1 MIQLRARGFRS
12 VTVVGLI
19 AGVAVAI
26 VGGFA
31 AQATAGTYSARF
43 CAAGAGSGDRGPFA
57 RFGNESVFTLAD
69 ACGNANGLRVSHN
82 GGAPATE
89 GAVGRFLA
97 ERPSGISVE
106 SISYRARG
114 ERAGGYFPQVVG
126 TTSGDGIGII
136 NGDQE
141 LDGSFKDFSVS
152 GDVRRF
158 GIQLICETGQS
169 GCGPDPNSPPSASLR
184 DITYTLS
191 DQAPPAVSATGG
203 SLFEGA
209 VQTGAQAVAFDASDS
224 GSGVRRVLVEVN
236 GKQAGAAGDWCKL
249 DNGVGLAFQP
259 CPASKSGSIKLD
271 TAAKPWRNGRNSV
284 RVCVEDLSADS
295 RRCTPST
302 KVLVLNGCATN
313 AAAAATMS
321 LGWHGKRGV
330 VRSRQGRARTAVV
343 KLFGGGRVPV
353 SGASVCFSRG
363 IPTDRTGAERV
374 LNGAAVTGADGA
386 ASVKVR
392 GQSSRFIRA
401 TYFAGPEQVITKRIR
416 LDVSPAIRLGI
427 RRTGTVEK
435 GDKIRAVAVLRGK
448 YKAQRR
454 VCFYSSRSGHDK
466 FACDTTG
473 TGGRAR
479 VGYQTEKSGKLRI
492 YAKVP
497 NQRAYPY
504 SRGRSATKIVRVR

>member
-12 VTVVGLI
+12 VTAVGLI

-26 VGGFA
+26 VGAFA

-97 ERPSGISVE
+97 ERPSGITVE

-169 GCGPDPNSPPSASLR
+169 GCGPDPSSPPSASLR

-191 DQAPPAVSATGG
+191 DQAPPAVSPRAAACSRAPSKPAPRPSPSTPATR
-203 SLFEGA
+203 A
-209 VQTGAQAVAFDASDS
+209 
-224 GSGVRRVLVEVN
+224 
-236 GKQAGAAGDWCKL
+236 
-249 DNGVGLAFQP
+249 
-259 CPASKSGSIKLD
+259 PASAECSWRS
-271 TAAKPWRNGRNSV
+271 TA
-284 RVCVEDLSADS
+284 S
-295 RRCTPST
+295 RRASRE
-302 KVLVLNGCATN
+302 LVQA
-313 AAAAATMS
+313 
-321 LGWHGKRGV
+321 
-330 VRSRQGRARTAVV
+330 RQGRRP
-343 KLFGGGRVPV
+343 RVPALPGV
-353 SGASVCFSRG
+353 EVGLDQTR
-363 IPTDRTGAERV
+363 
-374 LNGAAVTGADGA
+374 
-386 ASVKVR
+386 
-392 GQSSRFIRA
+392 
-401 TYFAGPEQVITKRIR
+401 YR
-416 LDVSPAIRLGI
+416 LEAL
-427 RRTGTVEK
+427 
-435 GDKIRAVAVLRGK
+435 
-448 YKAQRR
+448 AQR
-454 VCFYSSRSGHDK
+454 
-466 FACDTTG
+466 A
-473 TGGRAR
+473 
-479 VGYQTEKSGKLRI
+479 
-492 YAKVP
+492 
-497 NQRAYPY
+497 
-504 SRGRSATKIVRVR
+504 

>member
-224 GSGVRRVLVEVN
+224 GSGVRRVLVQVN

-343 KLFGGGRVPV
+343 KLFGGGR
-353 SGASVCFSRG
+353 CR
-363 IPTDRTGAERV
+363 
-374 LNGAAVTGADGA
+374 
-386 ASVKVR
+386 
-392 GQSSRFIRA
+392 
-401 TYFAGPEQVITKRIR
+401 
-416 LDVSPAIRLGI
+416 
-427 RRTGTVEK
+427 
-435 GDKIRAVAVLRGK
+435 
-448 YKAQRR
+448 
-454 VCFYSSRSGHDK
+454 
-466 FACDTTG
+466 
-473 TGGRAR
+473 
-479 VGYQTEKSGKLRI
+479 
-492 YAKVP
+492 
-497 NQRAYPY
+497 
-504 SRGRSATKIVRVR
+504 SRGRRSASRAAFRPTAPAPSGCSTGPRSRGRTARPRSRSAAKAAASSARRTSPGPSR

>member
-1 MIQLRARGFRS
+1 MFQLRARGFRS
-12 VTVVGLI
+12 VTVAGLI
-19 AGVAVAI
+19 TGIAVAI

-43 CAAGAGSGDRGPFA
+43 CAAGPGSGDRGPFD

-69 ACGNANGLRVSHN
+69 ACGGANGLRVSHN
-82 GGAPATE
+82 GGTPATE

-97 ERPSGISVE
+97 ERPAGISVQ
-106 SISYRARG
+106 SIAYQARG

-126 TTSGDGIGII
+126 TTSGDVVGII

-158 GIQLICETGQS
+158 GIQLICQTGKS
-169 GCGPDPNSPPSASLR
+169 GCGPDPSSPPSAALK
-184 DITYTLS
+184 DVTYTLS
-191 DQAPPAVSATGG
+191 DLAPPAVSATGG

-209 VQTGAQAVAFDASDS
+209 VQTGAQTVGFDATDS

-236 GKQAGAAGDWCKL
+236 GKQAGAEGGSCRLAD
-249 DNGVGLAFQP
+249 GVGLSFQP
-259 CPASKSGSIKLD
+259 CPASKSGSIKVD
-271 TAAKPWRNGRNSV
+271 TTAKPWRNGRNSV
-284 RVCVEDLSADS
+284 RVCVEDLSSDS
-295 RRCTPST
+295 RRCTPSA

-313 AAAAATMS
+313 AAAATTMS
-321 LGWHGKRGV
+321 LGWRGKRGV
-330 VRSRQGRARTAVV
+330 VRSRQGRARTALV

-386 ASVKVR
+386 AAVKVR

-401 TYFAGPEQVITKRIR
+401 TYFAGPEQVMTKRIR
-416 LDVSPAIRLGI
+416 LNVSPAIRLGI
-427 RRTGTVEK
+427 RRTGKVEK
-435 GDKIRAVAVLRGK
+435 GDTIRAVAVLRGK

-454 VCFYSSRSGHDK
+454 VCFYASRPGRDK

-479 VGYQTEKSGKLRI
+479 VRYEAEKAGKLRI

-504 SRGRSATKIVRVR
+504 SRGRSVTKVVRVR